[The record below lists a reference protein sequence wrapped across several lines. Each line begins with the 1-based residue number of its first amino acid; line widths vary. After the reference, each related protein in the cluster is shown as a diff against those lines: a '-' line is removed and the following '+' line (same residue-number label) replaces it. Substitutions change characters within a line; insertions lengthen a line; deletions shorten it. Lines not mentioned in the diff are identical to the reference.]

1 MSPSSETPTLDP
13 RPELPAEAAAEVS
26 SDQLSLVRRLRSPR
40 TIISLAVPIVLIVLL
55 ARSLPGFELDQ
66 LPSRILAADPWLLL
80 AAFLIYYVGF
90 PIRGYRWT
98 LLLRSAGTR
107 LSTRD
112 STEIVFISWMV
123 NCLVPAKLGDVYRAY
138 LLRMNQHVSTSR
150 TLGTVFIERV
160 LDLFAIAVL
169 GLAAGF
175 WSFRDGFDPYVTFV
189 LGLGVAVVVVL
200 AVALLTLRN
209 FGRRILVRLPVPHRV
224 VELYDRFEE
233 GFFALKARSLP
244 RLGFLTG
251 LIWSTEAMRL
261 WFVIAALGYSDVRLG
276 LSGAFFVALAASLLT
291 AVPLTP
297 GGLGVVE
304 AGMVGILTYIYGV
317 PQGEA
322 LTIALIDRSISILSV
337 IVIGAI
343 VYVLSSKTK
352 VIRRPIAP
360 AAAPSP

>member
-1 MSPSSETPTLDP
+1 MSPSSEAPTPDHTPD
-13 RPELPAEAAAEVS
+13 RPAEAAADVS
-26 SDQLSLVRRLRSPR
+26 PDQLSLVRRLRSPR
-40 TIISLAVPIVLIVLL
+40 TIISLAVPLVLIVLL
-55 ARSLPGFELDQ
+55 ARSLPGFQLDQ
-66 LPSRILAADPWLLL
+66 LPSRILAANPWLLL

-138 LLRMNQHVSTSR
+138 LLRMNQRVSTSR

-209 FGRRILVRLPVPHRV
+209 FGRRILVRLPVPHSA

-343 VYVLSSKTK
+343 VYLLSSKTK

-360 AAAPSP
+360 AAAPTR

>member
-1 MSPSSETPTLDP
+1 LPSSSTGPAETVESAPA
-13 RPELPAEAAAEVS
+13 AEAAGEVTADS
-26 SDQLSLVRRLRSPR
+26 LSLVRRLRSPR
-40 TIISLAVPIVLIVLL
+40 TIISLAVPLLLLVLL
-55 ARSLPGFELDQ
+55 ARSLPGFQLDQ
-66 LPSRILAADPWLLL
+66 LPGRILAANPLLL
-80 AAFLIYYVGF
+80 AGAFVIYYAGF
-90 PIRGYRWT
+90 PLRGYRWS

-138 LLRMNQHVSTSR
+138 LLRMNRAVSTSR

-160 LDLFAIAVL
+160 LDLFAIAIL

-200 AVALLTLRN
+200 ALAMLTLRN
-209 FGRRILVRLPVPHRV
+209 FGRRILVRLPVPHSV

-233 GFFALKARSLP
+233 GFFTLKARSLP
-244 RLGFLTG
+244 RLGTLTG
-251 LIWSTEAMRL
+251 IIWSTEALRL
-261 WFVIAALGYSDVRLG
+261 WFVIAALGYTDVRLG
-276 LSGAFFVALAASLLT
+276 LSGTFFVALAASLLT

-297 GGLGVVE
+297 GGLGIVE

-337 IVIGAI
+337 IIIGAV